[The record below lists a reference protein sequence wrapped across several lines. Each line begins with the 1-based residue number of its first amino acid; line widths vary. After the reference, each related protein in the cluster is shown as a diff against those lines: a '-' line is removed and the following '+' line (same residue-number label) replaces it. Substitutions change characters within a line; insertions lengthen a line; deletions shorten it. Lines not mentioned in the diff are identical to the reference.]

1 MTRFTANAAGDS
13 SKPKAGG
20 GGTARARDLQSV
32 GEEQRDSDDDDSS
45 SSSDEG
51 DDDGDD
57 GEDDDDDGDGEGS
70 HDEHYPDVIEPSDY
84 KNGDV
89 VLPMGPYGQL
99 TYKITYAAKV
109 RGKVK
114 IVLAPLAQQIFP
126 LTAAEYEADSTV
138 YQISSAWARTARG
151 YALIKKPKR
160 EAAGIKPKT
169 LLPGIVEGLH
179 EVQFLLATAQNP
191 SGLDANL
198 NMPSQPYH
206 VTNFTRDMLVPFFDE
221 SDTDVGPKAF
231 TSQRMWKKMLLR
243 CFYSQMVCP
252 NAILFPKLA
261 GGIGIAQTI
270 AGSAKRKFIPVDSP
284 TLLKSLIEISPL
296 VLILEAYDAKSAP
309 HTFERTVIASDY
321 MEEMDMPSVPSQLVR
336 SILGPDK
343 PPAVVP
349 AETVS
354 AKGPGQ
360 ASKRFKELNDM
371 KDDAGYRRLSSKAVI
386 GFRLLNKSVQEML
399 CAAEQRSAGDMPLKD
414 PGLLPETYKNLLFAV
429 CRNMDPHKE
438 CLRIWPPHVQTE
450 GMTSRFDEPPMVGG
464 KEVWEPGAAPADQTW
479 RRLFGAWVKRA
490 EGGRSS
496 KDPHFYGEPKHC
508 DERPR
513 SDARPRSDDRCNSGY
528 GRDDERPHGRAH
540 DQRARGGEC
549 QRTDEGGS
557 DDGRY
562 GYGYGDQPRG
572 GVPGRDEYD
581 DDQEYEGGCWRGG
594 ERERTDEGGSDV
606 PWRDERPH
614 GGVHSCGDQRDAH
627 SYEDGSYDWYDVDDE
642 HEVGS
647 WGGGEREGGSPG
659 GSFSRS
665 PLARLQP
672 GMEQRLV
679 PPKKRRAFA
688 MSSS

>member
-1 MTRFTANAAGDS
+1 MLRRRVLN
-13 SKPKAGG
+13 
-20 GGTARARDLQSV
+20 
-32 GEEQRDSDDDDSS
+32 
-45 SSSDEG
+45 
-51 DDDGDD
+51 
-57 GEDDDDDGDGEGS
+57 
-70 HDEHYPDVIEPSDY
+70 PD
-84 KNGDV
+84 
-89 VLPMGPYGQL
+89 
-99 TYKITYAAKV
+99 A
-109 RGKVK
+109 
-114 IVLAPLAQQIFP
+114 
-126 LTAAEYEADSTV
+126 
-138 YQISSAWARTARG
+138 
-151 YALIKKPKR
+151 
-160 EAAGIKPKT
+160 
-169 LLPGIVEGLH
+169 
-179 EVQFLLATAQNP
+179 
-191 SGLDANL
+191 
-198 NMPSQPYH
+198 
-206 VTNFTRDMLVPFFDE
+206 
-221 SDTDVGPKAF
+221 
-231 TSQRMWKKMLLR
+231 
-243 CFYSQMVCP
+243 
-252 NAILFPKLA
+252 
-261 GGIGIAQTI
+261 
-270 AGSAKRKFIPVDSP
+270 
-284 TLLKSLIEISPL
+284 
-296 VLILEAYDAKSAP
+296 
-309 HTFERTVIASDY
+309 RTVIASDY

-438 CLRIWPPHVQTE
+438 CLRIWPPYVQTE

-496 KDPHFYGEPKHC
+496 KDPRFYGEPKHC

-540 DQRARGGEC
+540 DQRERGGER

-594 ERERTDEGGSDV
+594 ERDRTDEGGSDV

-614 GGVHSCGDQRDAH
+614 GGVHSCGDLRDAH